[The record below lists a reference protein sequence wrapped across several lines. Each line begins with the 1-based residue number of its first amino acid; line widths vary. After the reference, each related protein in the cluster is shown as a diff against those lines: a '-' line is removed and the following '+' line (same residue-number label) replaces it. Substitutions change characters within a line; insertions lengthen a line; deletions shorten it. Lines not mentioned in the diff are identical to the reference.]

1 MKQCGGCGRYISD
14 FDRTC
19 PHCGH
24 VDESMS
30 EAEKPAVSLEKP
42 VSEEPAREPEQSG
55 FYQDNGSP
63 YEQNRTTDHARPS
76 ACTPYPMRWHGFLMG
91 MMIVVAIGAMISG
104 IGYLTGFVYSSY
116 STEYSGTTIRA
127 EDVYRAF
134 PGLKTCDIIY
144 GISVICIGV
153 YEIYVRNRLHAF
165 RKDSVKFLLLLYAAT
180 LIVNIIYVISA
191 ASVMGYSLG
200 EFISEVDTSAKLQ
213 LFRPVLF
220 ALINGSY
227 YNKRKALFIN

>member
-1 MKQCGGCGRYISD
+1 M
-14 FDRTC
+14 
-19 PHCGH
+19 
-24 VDESMS
+24 
-30 EAEKPAVSLEKP
+30 
-42 VSEEPAREPEQSG
+42 
-55 FYQDNGSP
+55 
-63 YEQNRTTDHARPS
+63 
-76 ACTPYPMRWHGFLMG
+76 
-91 MMIVVAIGAMISG
+91 
-104 IGYLTGFVYSSY
+104 
-116 STEYSGTTIRA
+116 
-127 EDVYRAF
+127 YRSF

-144 GISVICIGV
+144 GISAICIGV

-200 EFISEVDTSAKLQ
+200 EFMSEVDTSAKLQ